1 MSEWRDSLIRLF
13 EELSNSVS
21 TSRIFWKLFK
31 NGEMSISQLIRQ
43 TGLNHKIVRKSLEE
57 MIAKEFVRRKS
68 FGRMKIYFLNRD
80 NYSIRVLLS
89 LLSGPPPDLFSKD
102 NRVVKLSQTSI
113 TQPVE
118 DSASEGIVFRKE
130 S

>member
-1 MSEWRDSLIRLF
+1 MSEWRDSLIKLF

-21 TSRIFWKLFK
+21 TSRIFWKLLK
-31 NGEMSISQLIRQ
+31 NGEMSISQIIRQ

-57 MIAKEFVRRKS
+57 MIAKGFVRGKS

-80 NYSIRVLLS
+80 NCSIRVLLS
-89 LLSGPPPDLFSKD
+89 LLSTPPPDFSSKD
-102 NRVVKLSQTSI
+102 NRVVEFSQTGIAQS
-113 TQPVE
+113 VE
-118 DSASEGIVFRKE
+118 DPGSEVIVFRKE

>member
-1 MSEWRDSLIRLF
+1 MSERRDSLIRLF

-21 TSRIFWKLFK
+21 TSRIFWKLLK
-31 NGEMSISQLIRQ
+31 NGEMSISQIIRQ

-57 MIAKEFVRRKS
+57 MIAKGFVRGKS
-68 FGRMKIYFLNRD
+68 FGRLKIYFLNRD

-89 LLSGPPPDLFSKD
+89 LLSMPPPDFSSKD
-102 NRVVKLSQTSI
+102 NRVVEFSQTGIAQS
-113 TQPVE
+113 VE
-118 DSASEGIVFRKE
+118 DPGSEVIVFRKE

>member
-1 MSEWRDSLIRLF
+1 MSEFRDSLIRLF

-31 NGEMSISQLIRQ
+31 NGEMSISQIIRQ

-57 MIAKEFVRRKS
+57 MIAKGFVKGKS

-80 NYSIRVLLS
+80 NYSIRVLFS
-89 LLSGPPPDLFSKD
+89 LLSGPPPDFFSKD
-102 NRVVKLSQTSI
+102 NRVIELSQTSI
-113 TQPVE
+113 AQSVENPV
-118 DSASEGIVFRKE
+118 SEGIVFRKE